1 MSHFDVLETSGLST
15 LSIKHPPPVHTSQ
28 REFRRPRGEQGPR
41 WIHTYR
47 MSVEM
52 KSYSISTLH
61 SLNSLLGSANLRHL
75 AGDGG
80 GELTDLSVGSAE
92 NRARNASSSKL
103 GDGQHCSF
111 FELFPPRVI
120 MKRPPIGWI
129 GLFARHH
136 VYSFAKK

>member
-1 MSHFDVLETSGLST
+1 
-15 LSIKHPPPVHTSQ
+15 
-28 REFRRPRGEQGPR
+28 
-41 WIHTYR
+41 
-47 MSVEM
+47 MSVET

-75 AGDGG
+75 TGDGG

-120 MKRPPIGWI
+120 MKRPPIEWI
-129 GLFARHH
+129 GFLPATMIIRLQRS
-136 VYSFAKK
+136 YLDWLSDTLDMGSRMCRNG